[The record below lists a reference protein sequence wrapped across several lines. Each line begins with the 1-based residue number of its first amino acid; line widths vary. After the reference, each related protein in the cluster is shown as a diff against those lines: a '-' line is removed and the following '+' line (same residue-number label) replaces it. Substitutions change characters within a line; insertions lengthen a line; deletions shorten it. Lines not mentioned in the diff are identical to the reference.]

1 MKTITEE
8 IWLQKEVI
16 EFLRAAPSSF
26 FAAERYE
33 WLRSKAIHDGSRCKY
48 KKSDVMKFVDLLQK
62 GETKNGSETSEKE
75 SA

>member
-1 MKTITEE
+1 MKTTTEDSGF
-8 IWLQKEVI
+8 K
-16 EFLRAAPSSF
+16 RKSSSF
-26 FAAERYE
+26 SEQPHLPSLERYE